1 MESQNAVHFH
11 HPHKVINSAS
21 AVKER
26 RGRKLKIGAS
36 LEALKY
42 EEPPPRSSCNLY
54 LKDLMY
60 QLLSIIYI
68 IIRY

>member
-11 HPHKVINSAS
+11 HPLKIVNSAS
-21 AVKER
+21 AIKER

-42 EEPPPRSSCNLY
+42 EEPPPRLSCNLY
-54 LKDLMY
+54 F
-60 QLLSIIYI
+60 
-68 IIRY
+68 